1 MIKMREDIMNSEIPT
16 IWFEIE
22 NEFESNL
29 IIGGFYREW
38 SNAGNK
44 SQERQLKAMMNFTN
58 QIELANKCEK
68 NIVILGDMNLCSTQW
83 DHPKFTNR
91 YLSEQLRGSLAQNGM
106 KNADLGYTYLADRL
120 SEDGNT
126 IQSSI
131 DHIYYS
137 RKIEERFNTS

>member
-1 MIKMREDIMNSEIPT
+1 
-16 IWFEIE
+16 
-22 NEFESNL
+22 
-29 IIGGFYREW
+29 
-38 SNAGNK
+38 
-44 SQERQLKAMMNFTN
+44 MMNFTN

-131 DHIYYS
+131 DHI
-137 RKIEERFNTS
+137 